1 MGYYIKVDRNKI
13 KKVPFSIIIIIY
25 LIGFFISAISTKY
38 VLLKTGNRISDFF
51 DKNSLGTFFMTVSF
65 FTFFIKLDFKNRN
78 EAVKIVSNSTYFAF
92 LVHLLVLKIV
102 VKFSDEMIFKSFTTV
117 IISILLGIIYEIFV
131 RKFFLKIKL

>member
-1 MGYYIKVDRNKI
+1 MQ
-13 KKVPFSIIIIIY
+13 
-25 LIGFFISAISTKY
+25 
-38 VLLKTGNRISDFF
+38 
-51 DKNSLGTFFMTVSF
+51 
-65 FTFFIKLDFKNRN
+65 
-78 EAVKIVSNSTYFAF
+78 AVKIVSNSTYFAF

>member
-1 MGYYIKVDRNKI
+1 
-13 KKVPFSIIIIIY
+13 
-25 LIGFFISAISTKY
+25 
-38 VLLKTGNRISDFF
+38 
-51 DKNSLGTFFMTVSF
+51 MTVSF